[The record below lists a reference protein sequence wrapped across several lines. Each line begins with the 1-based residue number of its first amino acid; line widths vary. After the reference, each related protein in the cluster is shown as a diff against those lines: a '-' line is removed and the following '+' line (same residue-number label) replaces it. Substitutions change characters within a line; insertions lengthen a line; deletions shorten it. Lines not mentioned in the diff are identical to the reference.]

1 MRSTLRPGMRQRRVG
16 ALLLVLVLLLAAC
29 TSTVAPSAPAG
40 DATPAA
46 AEEAATGSAT
56 QLRIGI
62 LGDEST
68 LTPYSY
74 VTGYPGWNMLMLQY
88 DSLYQLDLDGVPQ
101 PWLVSEASTSD
112 DGLTITLDLKEGIT
126 WHDGEPLTAE
136 DVQFTVEYYKS
147 TNQGRFARALGPVE
161 TVTVEGDQRVV
172 MTLSAPSP
180 SFELGALADV
190 PIIPQH
196 VWAEITTPEEQPFDP
211 ALNTGTG
218 PYKLVEYQPD
228 QFYRFEANP
237 DYFAGAPAVDELVFV
252 HFADDAGVLAALRSQ
267 EIDFSTQ
274 EVPPEQIE
282 LLAAT
287 PGMQVAQ
294 GPLYTTQ
301 MLNYDVTKPPFDRL
315 EVRQA
320 MSLAIDRQ
328 DLVDTI
334 YLGAATPGST
344 GWIHPASPLF
354 NPEVVTES
362 DPARAQQLLDD
373 AGIVDSDGDG
383 VRELDGTPI
392 SFEFLVSSGDSLR
405 LRLAELVSAMLA
417 EVGIQANVSSVEQA
431 TWEEAVWPGFD
442 VTQGRNYE
450 MAMWGWSAPVQA
462 DAVRFGTL
470 VHSDPAFG
478 NLNLTGYAN
487 PEADALAEAIATEV
501 DDTARAEMIGEL
513 QAIVA
518 RDLPFIMLLYPDGAY
533 AYNASV
539 YDGWAFMT
547 GQGVFHK
554 LSLLPEGAR
563 P

>member
-1 MRSTLRPGMRQRRVG
+1 MSPFLRRLRIGV
-16 ALLLVLVLLLAAC
+16 LLLVLLLAAC
-29 TSTVAPSAPAG
+29 APTVAPSAPAG
-40 DATPAA
+40 ETASATDEAAGPAA
-46 AEEAATGSAT
+46 T
-56 QLRIGI
+56 LRIGI

-68 LTPYSY
+68 LTPYTY

-88 DSLYQLDLDGVPQ
+88 DSLYQLDLEGVPQ
-101 PWLVSEASTSD
+101 PWLVSAASTSD

-126 WHDGEPLTAE
+126 WHDGEPFSAE
-136 DVQFTVEYYKS
+136 DVKFTFEYFKQYERS
-147 TNQGRFARALGPVE
+147 RFTRALVPVAS
-161 TVTVEGDQRVV
+161 VAAEGDTRVII
-172 MTLSAPSP
+172 TLSAPAP

-190 PIIPQH
+190 PIMPQH
-196 VWAEITTPEEQPFDP
+196 IWAEITTPEEQPFDP
-211 ALNTGTG
+211 ATNTGTG
-218 PYKLVEYQPD
+218 PYKLVEYAPD
-228 QFYRFEANP
+228 QFYRFEANA
-237 DYFAGAPAVDELVFV
+237 DYFAGAPAVNELVFV
-252 HFADDAGVLAALRSQ
+252 KFADDAGSLAALRSQ
-267 EIDFSTQ
+267 EIDFRTQ
-274 EVPPEQIE
+274 IIPPEQIE
-282 LLAAT
+282 PLAAT
-287 PGMQVAQ
+287 PDMQIAQ

-301 MLNYDVTKPPFDRL
+301 MLVYDMTKPPFDRP

-328 DLVDTI
+328 DLADTI
-334 YLGAATPGST
+334 YLGAATLGSA

-354 NPEVVTES
+354 NAEVVTES
-362 DPARAQQLLDD
+362 DPARAQQILED
-373 AGIVDSDGDG
+373 AGITDGDGDG

-392 SFEFLVSSGDSLR
+392 SFEFLVNGADSLR
-405 LRLAELVSAMLA
+405 LRLAELVSEMLA
-417 EVGIQANVSSVEQA
+417 EVGIQANVSAVEQA

-442 VTQGRNYE
+442 VGQGRNYE

-470 VHSDPAFG
+470 IHSDPAFG

-487 PEADALAEAIATEV
+487 PEADALAEAIATEI
-501 DDTARAEMIGEL
+501 DAAARAEMIGEL
-513 QAIVA
+513 QTIVA

-554 LSLLPEGAR
+554 LSLLPEAAR

>member
-1 MRSTLRPGMRQRRVG
+1 MLSTVRRYQAGV
-16 ALLLVLVLLLAAC
+16 LLLLVLLLAAC
-29 TSTVAPSAPAG
+29 APTV
-40 DATPAA
+40 TPAA
-46 AEEAATGSAT
+46 PAESEEAAGPAA

-74 VTGYPGWNMLMLQY
+74 VTGYPGYNMLMLQY
-88 DSLYQLDLDGVPQ
+88 DSLYQLDLEGVPQ
-101 PWLVSEASTSD
+101 PWLVSAATTSD
-112 DGLTITLDLKEGIT
+112 DGLSVTLDLKEGIT
-126 WHDGEPLTAE
+126 WHDGEPFTAE
-136 DVQFTVEYYKS
+136 DVQFTVEYYKA
-147 TNQGRFARALGPVE
+147 TNQGRFSRALAPVDA
-161 TVTVEGDQRVV
+161 VAVESDTRLV
-172 MTLSAPSP
+172 MTLSAPAP
-180 SFELGALADV
+180 SFELGVLADV

-196 VWAEITTPEEQPFDP
+196 IWVDVATPAEFFAESGT
-211 ALNTGTG
+211 NVGTG
-218 PYKLVEYQPD
+218 PYKLAEYAPD
-228 QFYRFEANP
+228 QFYRFEANA
-237 DYFAGAPAVDELVFV
+237 DYFAGAPAVAELVFV
-252 HFADDAGVLAALRSQ
+252 NFADDAGATAALRSG
-267 EIDFSTQ
+267 
-274 EVPPEQIE
+274 EVDMLTRPVAPEQIE
-282 LLAAT
+282 PLAAS
-287 PGMQVAQ
+287 PDMQVAQ

-301 MLNYDVTKPPFDRL
+301 MLVYDVTKPPFDRL

-334 YLGAATPGST
+334 YLGAATLGSA

-354 NPEVVTES
+354 NAEVITES
-362 DPARAQQLLDD
+362 DPARAQQILED
-373 AGIVDSDGDG
+373 AGITDSDGDG

-392 SFEFLVSSGDSLR
+392 SFDFLVNSDDSLR

-417 EVGIQANVSSVEQA
+417 EVGIQANVSAVEQA

-442 VTQGRNYE
+442 VTNGRAYE

-487 PEADALAEAIATEV
+487 AEADALAEAIATEV
-501 DDTARAEMIGEL
+501 DAAARGAMIGEL
-513 QAIVA
+513 QTIVA

-533 AYNASV
+533 AYNAAA
-539 YDGWAFMT
+539 YDGWAFMS

-554 LSLLPEGAR
+554 LSLLPEAAR

>member
-1 MRSTLRPGMRQRRVG
+1 MHPFLTRQRRMGV
-16 ALLLVLVLLLAAC
+16 LLLLFVLLLAAC
-29 TSTVAPSAPAG
+29 APTVAPAAPAG
-40 DATPAA
+40 EAAPAA
-46 AEEAATGSAT
+46 DEAAAQEAGPAAT
-56 QLRIGI
+56 LRIGI

-68 LTPYSY
+68 LTPYTY

-88 DSLYQLDLDGVPQ
+88 DSLYQLDLEGVPQ
-101 PWLVSEASTSD
+101 PWLVSAASTSD
-112 DGLTITLDLKEGIT
+112 DGLTITLDLKEGIA
-126 WHDGEPLTAE
+126 WHDGEPFSAE
-136 DVQFTVEYYKS
+136 DVKFSIEYYKQYERS
-147 TNQGRFARALGPVE
+147 RFTRALLPVE
-161 TVTVEGDQRVV
+161 SVAVEGNNRVV
-172 MTLSAPSP
+172 LTLSAPSP

-190 PIIPQH
+190 PILPQH
-196 VWAEITTPEEQPFDP
+196 IWAEITTPEEQPFDP
-211 ALNTGTG
+211 VVNTGAG
-218 PYKLVEYQPD
+218 PYKLVEYAPD
-228 QFYRFEANP
+228 QFYRFEANA
-237 DYFAGAPAVDELVFV
+237 DYFAGAPAVNELVFV
-252 HFADDAGVLAALRSQ
+252 KFADDAGSLAALRSG
-267 EIDFSTQ
+267 
-274 EVPPEQIE
+274 EVDMLARPVAPEQIE
-282 LLAAT
+282 PLAAA
-287 PGMQVAQ
+287 PDMKISQ

-301 MLNYDVTKPPFDRL
+301 MLNYDMTKPPFDRP

-334 YLGAATPGST
+334 YLGAATLGSA

-354 NPEVVTES
+354 NAEVVTES
-362 DPARAQQLLDD
+362 DPARAQQILED
-373 AGIVDSDGDG
+373 AGITDGDGDG

-392 SFEFLVSSGDSLR
+392 SFEFLVNGDDSLR
-405 LRLAELVSAMLA
+405 LRLAELVSEMLA
-417 EVGIQANVSSVEQA
+417 EVGIQATVSAVEQA

-470 VHSDPAFG
+470 IHSDPAFG

-487 PEADALAEAIATEV
+487 SEADALAEAIATEI
-501 DDTARAEMIGEL
+501 DAAARAEMIGEL
-513 QAIVA
+513 QTIVA

-554 LSLLPEGAR
+554 LSLLPEAAR

>member
-1 MRSTLRPGMRQRRVG
+1 
-16 ALLLVLVLLLAAC
+16 
-29 TSTVAPSAPAG
+29 
-40 DATPAA
+40 
-46 AEEAATGSAT
+46 
-56 QLRIGI
+56 
-62 LGDEST
+62 
-68 LTPYSY
+68 
-74 VTGYPGWNMLMLQY
+74 
-88 DSLYQLDLDGVPQ
+88 
-101 PWLVSEASTSD
+101 
-112 DGLTITLDLKEGIT
+112 
-126 WHDGEPLTAE
+126 
-136 DVQFTVEYYKS
+136 
-147 TNQGRFARALGPVE
+147 
-161 TVTVEGDQRVV
+161 
-172 MTLSAPSP
+172 
-180 SFELGALADV
+180 
-190 PIIPQH
+190 
-196 VWAEITTPEEQPFDP
+196 
-211 ALNTGTG
+211 

-287 PGMQVAQ
+287 PGMQVVQ

-320 MSLAIDRQ
+320 MSLALDRQ

-354 NPEVVTES
+354 NPEVVTEY
-362 DPARAQQLLDD
+362 DPARAQQLLDE

-383 VRELDGTPI
+383 VRELDGAPI

-442 VTQGRNYE
+442 VTQGRNY
-450 MAMWGWSAPVQA
+450 
-462 DAVRFGTL
+462 
-470 VHSDPAFG
+470 
-478 NLNLTGYAN
+478 
-487 PEADALAEAIATEV
+487 
-501 DDTARAEMIGEL
+501 
-513 QAIVA
+513 
-518 RDLPFIMLLYPDGAY
+518 
-533 AYNASV
+533 
-539 YDGWAFMT
+539 
-547 GQGVFHK
+547 
-554 LSLLPEGAR
+554 
-563 P
+563 